1 MAEITYREAVKQAL
15 REELQNDERVLMLGE
30 DIAEFGGTFKVS
42 LGLLEEFGPRR
53 IRNTPL
59 SESAILGAAVGA
71 AATGLRPIAEIMYSD
86 FFAVAMDQVVNQ
98 AAKMRFMFGGKL
110 TLPLTI
116 RTTMGGRRSAAAQHS
131 QCLEAWFMHIPGLKI
146 AMPSNPYDAKGLLK
160 TAVRDPNPT
169 LIFENKMLYNTKGE
183 VPEEA
188 YFVPWGQAHV
198 VREGND
204 VTVVALSDMVGFA
217 LKAAER
223 LAHPTPHP
231 SPGRGGAGGE
241 GISLEVID
249 PRTLAPLDIETILR
263 SVRKTG
269 RLVVAHEACVTGGVG
284 AEIASRVAYQAF
296 DYLAA
301 PIERVGAKDSPI
313 PFSPILEREILP
325 DDEDVVEAVYRL
337 MDYSA

>member
-1 MAEITYREAVKQAL
+1 MAQITYREAIKQAL
-15 REELQNDERVLMLGE
+15 REELQNDERVFMLGE

-59 SESAILGAAVGA
+59 SETAILGAAVGA

-86 FFAVAMDQVVNQ
+86 FIAVALDQVVNQ
-98 AAKMRFMFGGKL
+98 AAKMRYMFGGKL
-110 TLPLTI
+110 SLPLTI

-146 AMPSNPYDAKGLLK
+146 AMPANACDAKGLLK

-169 LIFENKMLYNTKGE
+169 IIFENKMLYNVKGE
-183 VPEEA
+183 VPEEP

-198 VREGND
+198 VRQGTD
-204 VTVVALSDMVGFA
+204 VTVVALSDMVDFS

-223 LAHPTPHP
+223 LA
-231 SPGRGGAGGE
+231 GE

-249 PRTLAPLDIETILR
+249 PRTLVPLDMETIVR
-263 SVRKTG
+263 SVQKTG

-284 AEIASRVAYQAF
+284 AEIASQVAYRAF

-325 DDEDVVEAVYRL
+325 DDQDVVEAVYRAV
-337 MDYSA
+337 DYAA

>member
-1 MAEITYREAVKQAL
+1 MAEITYREAVRQAL
-15 REELQNDERVLMLGE
+15 REELQYDERVFMLGE

-42 LGLLEEFGPRR
+42 VGLLEEFGPKR
-53 IRNTPL
+53 IRNTPI

-86 FFAVAMDQVVNQ
+86 FFAVAMDQVINQ
-98 AAKMRFMFGGKL
+98 AAKMRYMFGGKL
-110 TLPLTI
+110 SLPLTI

-146 AMPSNPYDAKGLLK
+146 ALPSNPYDAKGLLK
-160 TAVRDPNPT
+160 TAIRDPNPT
-169 LIFENKMLYNTKGE
+169 IIFENKMLYNEKGE
-183 VPEEA
+183 VPKDP
-188 YFVPWGQAHV
+188 YFVPWGKANI
-198 VREGND
+198 VREGTD
-204 VTVVALSDMVGFA
+204 VTVIALSDMVDFS
-217 LKAAER
+217 LKAAQH
-223 LAHPTPHP
+223 LA
-231 SPGRGGAGGE
+231 GE

-249 PRTLAPLDIETILR
+249 PRTLAPLDIDTIVT
-263 SVRKTG
+263 SVEKTG

-284 AEIASRVAYQAF
+284 AEITAQVAYRAF

-325 DDEDVVEAVYRL
+325 NDVSIIDAVHRVT
-337 MDYSA
+337 DYAA

>member
-1 MAEITYREAVKQAL
+1 
-15 REELQNDERVLMLGE
+15 
-30 DIAEFGGTFKVS
+30 
-42 LGLLEEFGPRR
+42 LLEEFGPRR

-86 FFAVAMDQVVNQ
+86 FFAVTMDQVVNQ
-98 AAKMRFMFGGKL
+98 AAKMRYMFGGKL
-110 TLPLTI
+110 TLPLTV
-116 RTTMGGRRSAAAQHS
+116 RTAMGGRRSAAAQHS

-146 AMPSNPYDAKGLLK
+146 AMPSTPYDAKGLLK
-160 TAVRDPNPT
+160 SAVRDPNPT
-169 LIFENKMLYNTKGE
+169 IIFENKMLYNTKGQ

-198 VREGND
+198 VREGQD

-223 LAHPTPHP
+223 LAQ
-231 SPGRGGAGGE
+231 E

-337 MDYSA
+337 IDYSA

>member
-1 MAEITYREAVKQAL
+1 MTEITYREAVKQAL
-15 REELQNDERVLMLGE
+15 REELHNDERVFMLGE

-59 SESAILGAAVGA
+59 SETAILGAAVGA

-86 FFAVAMDQVVNQ
+86 FFAVALDQVVNQ
-98 AAKMRFMFGGKL
+98 AAKMRFMFGGKIS
-110 TLPLTI
+110 LPLTI

-146 AMPSNPYDAKGLLK
+146 ALPSNPYDAKGLLK
-160 TAVRDPNPT
+160 SAVRDPNPT

-183 VPEEA
+183 VPEEP
-188 YFVPWGQAHV
+188 YFVPWGQAKIAHV
-198 VREGND
+198 GRD
-204 VTVVALSDMVGFA
+204 VTVVALSDMVDFA
-217 LKAAER
+217 LKAANR
-223 LAHPTPHP
+223 LEA
-231 SPGRGGAGGE
+231 E
-241 GISLEVID
+241 GVSVEVID
-249 PRTLAPLDIETILR
+249 PRTLAPLDMETILG

-284 AEIASRVAYQAF
+284 AEIASQVAYKAL

-325 DDEDVVEAVYRL
+325 DDQDVVDAVYRA
-337 MDYSA
+337 MDYAA